1 MITEDRHTLASVGM
15 VFVGGFAIMALLIV
29 AALFIA

>member
-1 MITEDRHTLASVGM
+1 MISEDRQTLASVGM
-15 VFVGGFAIMALLIV
+15 VFVLGFAVMAGLIV